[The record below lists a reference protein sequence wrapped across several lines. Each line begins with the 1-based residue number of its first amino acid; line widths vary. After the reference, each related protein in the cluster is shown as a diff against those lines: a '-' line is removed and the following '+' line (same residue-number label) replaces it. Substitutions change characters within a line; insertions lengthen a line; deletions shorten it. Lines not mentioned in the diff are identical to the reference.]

1 MNSVE
6 FLEEIPPLP
15 RSYFLIR
22 ESDSFESLI
31 RRFLRSIEFPPE
43 GIFMIGP
50 NYFDPYEIR
59 HIITRQSPHIPLSIP
74 SKFCLSLFSSSRILL
89 QSLFSFFRYYTQN
102 RLKTSQHCSPYNF
115 ISVDINSSTP
125 LFVVIFLAIPG
136 FVKPATLSCYIS
148 GLNTRYF
155 LNILKS
161 DKDR

>member
-1 MNSVE
+1 MDSVE
-6 FLEEIPPLP
+6 FLKEIPPPLP

-31 RRFLRSIEFPPE
+31 RRFLRSTEFLPE

-59 HIITRQSPHIPLSIP
+59 HVITRQSPHIPLSIP

-125 LFVVIFLAIPG
+125 LLFVVIFLAIPG
-136 FVKPATLSCYIS
+136 SVNPTLSCYIS
-148 GLNTRYF
+148 GIQGIF
-155 LNILKS
+155 
-161 DKDR
+161 